1 MSWKELIPTS
11 SQTHKGWGKKKTQK
25 TKQSSLLNLEQLG
38 NLVPIQDEIGRP
50 VELKHHPSRRLRTIS
65 SSSCPR
71 PFSPFGSKK
80 KRQLRTKSN
89 YFYRLLNHHTFQKKE
104 KKKIKNTP
112 SRYSNVVL
120 IMGHTV
126 DSLNRIY
133 YYVRVIRSIS
143 KIFYR
148 RVKDL
153 KSKFYLY

>member
-1 MSWKELIPTS
+1 MKKLIPTS
-11 SQTHKGWGKKKTQK
+11 SQTHKGGGEKNQK
-25 TKQSSLLNLEQLG
+25 IKQSSLLNLEQLG
-38 NLVPIQDEIGRP
+38 KLVPIQGEIGRP

-89 YFYRLLNHHTFQKKE
+89 YFYRLLNHHTFQRKE

-153 KSKFYLY
+153 KSKFCLY